1 MNFLDSE
8 LIFIPLGGSGEIGM
22 NVNLYHYQSDW
33 LINNLGIESV
43 KASLTGRNLIIWTDF
58 EGNDPDTSLQG
69 VSVARGIDY
78 FNNPSTKSYVFT
90 LELNF

>member
-1 MNFLDSE
+1 LTYD
-8 LIFIPLGGSGEIGM
+8 
-22 NVNLYHYQSDW
+22 YQSDW